1 MTDTQFDDYFND
13 KLRDHQA
20 SVPPGLWDKVKDN
33 QLDQVFSDKLKDASA
48 PVPEGLWDK
57 ITDSRFD
64 EFIGGKL
71 FEHTAPVPGG
81 LWDKITDGQF
91 DEFIGG
97 KLLEHTAPVPAGLW
111 DKVTDGQF
119 DNFFAGKLY
128 NHSVAVPEGLW
139 DKVNP
144 NKEDE
149 RRPAFIL
156 FRYPAAALLILALL
170 IGGSLGGYLFVQNGK
185 GINHE
190 IALPQISTNANGT
203 DGKEKTDAS
212 SLTHEPANAAATNK
226 ANAVPPSTGNS
237 DNNILKNEKH
247 LNSESANQN
256 NSNGNDDAAISNAT
270 VSSSRVKKQ
279 AFKLSPENKQLIRN
293 GLDFNQRTNQENA
306 TKNNNNQQSVD
317 KTTAADNGFDFIEPY
332 HSNVLTGVPVP
343 TAAGR
348 DYSMFDLTDKKLST
362 ANHTNQFRNVI
373 ICPADKKNHNTDW
386 FLEAYTSPDIA
397 LKTVSNNRATQQYLL
412 TKDSSESMQI
422 SYSAGLRLVKP
433 LNDNI
438 LLKAGVQYSQINQ
451 KYVYR
456 TENEV
461 KTTTVVTVRTII
473 RAPGDTVIVHDTST
487 VQQIG
492 FKNNTVYNRFRS
504 FDIPVTVGYQFGDED
519 LKFGIN
525 AGVVFNVSSWYQGVI
540 LDSSLATVTLNKTG
554 NGVYKTNIG
563 MGLYAG
569 VSVIKKLGEDMHIF
583 FEPYFRYNL
592 SNMTTTG
599 AAYNQKFSLGG
610 LAVGLRLNLN
620 RK

>member
-1 MTDTQFDDYFND
+1 MTDIQFDDFFND
-13 KLRDHQA
+13 KLRDHKA
-20 SVPPGLWDKVKDN
+20 SVPPGLWDKVKDS
-33 QLDQVFSDKLKDASA
+33 QFDQFLGDKLKDASA

-57 ITDSRFD
+57 ITDGRFD
-64 EFIGGKL
+64 DFISGKL
-71 FEHTAPVPGG
+71 Y
-81 LWDKITDGQF
+81 
-91 DEFIGG
+91 
-97 KLLEHTAPVPAGLW
+97 EHTAPVPAGLW

-119 DNFFAGKLY
+119 DGFIAGKLY
-128 NHSVAVPEGLW
+128 SHSAPVPEGLW
-139 DKVNP
+139 EKVKP
-144 NKEDE
+144 RKEDE
-149 RRPAFIL
+149 RRPAFII

-170 IGGSLGGYLFVQNGK
+170 LGGSLGGYLFLKNGRETAT
-185 GINHE
+185 NE
-190 IALPQISTNANGT
+190 ITPPTPSANTANNKEDKEKPNATAVT
-203 DGKEKTDAS
+203 DGHTEAAIAKGRKDGQ
-212 SLTHEPANAAATNK
+212 AATLLPSSADENK
-226 ANAVPPSTGNS
+226 NTKE
-237 DNNILKNEKH
+237 DKH
-247 LNSESANQN
+247 LNSEASDKHG
-256 NSNGNDDAAISNAT
+256 NSVTGAASLLNAT
-270 VSSSRVKKQ
+270 VSSSARKAKTGMKQ
-279 AFKLSPENKQLIRN
+279 ENNQWIRN
-293 GLDFNQRTNQENA
+293 GIELSQPGSKDNQANIGSHHNTEVIDRSSDAE
-306 TKNNNNQQSVD
+306 
-317 KTTAADNGFDFIEPY
+317 DNGFDFIEPY

-343 TAAGR
+343 FAMER
-348 DYSMFDLTDKKLST
+348 NNSMFDLPDKKLST

-386 FLEAYTSPDIA
+386 FLEAYVSPDVA
-397 LKTVSNNRATQQYLL
+397 LKSVSNNRATQQYLL
-412 TKDSSESMQI
+412 TKDSSETMQV

-433 LNDNI
+433 INDNL
-438 LLKAGVQYSQINQ
+438 LLKAGLQYSQVNQ

-492 FKNNTVYNRFRS
+492 FKNNTVYNHFKS
-504 FDIPVTVGYQFGDED
+504 FDIPVTVGYQFGNDD

-525 AGVVFNVSSWYQGVI
+525 AGLVFNITSWYQGVI

-569 VSVIKKLGEDMHIF
+569 FSVVKQLGEDLHIF
-583 FEPYFRYNL
+583 LEPYFRYNL
-592 SNMTTTG
+592 SNMTNAQ